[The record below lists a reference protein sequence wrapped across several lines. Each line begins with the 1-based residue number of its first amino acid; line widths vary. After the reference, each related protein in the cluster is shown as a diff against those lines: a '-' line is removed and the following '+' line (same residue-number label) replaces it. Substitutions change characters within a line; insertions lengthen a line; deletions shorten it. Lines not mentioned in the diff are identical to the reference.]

1 MFKNKIYQFKLIGLA
16 ILAITVIVA
25 CKKDKGIAADPYA
38 GGKGAL
44 PISILSKNTS
54 PDIVTAGTSLTIRV
68 SGLTTAKY
76 KDTDF
81 KIFVNEIEAP
91 LTARTDSTIS
101 FNVPLEASTGSMWI
115 QLNDQLF
122 FGPVVKVGGKVSV
135 DNTFKVVNGAGTV
148 SGTGSSDVYTMQ
160 PLSAGSFLLGGA
172 FSNFE
177 LKGTEKLPNGGIV
190 QVDADGGYTTANSFN
205 FGKGAVGNNQT
216 IYSINLIN
224 TGTYS
229 GKFIVAG
236 SFTAYNSTRGNRQT
250 LSNITRLNANGTLD
264 STIVDVINPKLEETY
279 KNKDTVASFNAGVDG
294 TVRKTLM
301 FGEQIYII
309 GNFQNFRRMYLPN
322 SSYDAKV
329 YDVTKMRQM
338 VRVNNDGSMDS
349 TFHYNKVTK
358 QSAIGAN
365 GGITDAIM
373 QTDGKLILVGNFTT
387 FNGTAANRIV
397 RLNLD
402 GSVDNT
408 FNVGTGSD
416 GDIYS
421 IRYNATT
428 NKIVI
433 AGLFKTFNGKT
444 VSGINLLNADGSN
457 VTTFTSLGF
466 TGGVITFAG
475 QLSNGKILVTGSF
488 NRYGTYLR
496 QGFSILEADGSLAVG
511 YNNTGGF
518 QGRVYDMYEKSVANG
533 TSVILIGNIARFNT
547 IIPHNVL
554 RLIIAN

>member
-1 MFKNKIYQFKLIGLA
+1 MFKNKTYRFKLVFMALI
-16 ILAITVIVA
+16 AITVIIA
-25 CKKDKGIAADPYA
+25 CEKEKGIAEDPYA
-38 GGKGAL
+38 GGKGTL

-54 PDIVTAGTSLTIRV
+54 PDIVTAGTSLTIKV
-68 SGLTTAKY
+68 SGLTKDKY

-101 FNVPLEASTGSMWI
+101 FSVPLDASTGSMWI
-115 QLNDQLF
+115 QLNGQLF

-135 DNTFKVVNGAGTV
+135 DNAFKIVNGAGTV
-148 SGTGSSDVYTMQ
+148 TETGSADVYAMQ
-160 PLSAGSFLLGGA
+160 TLATGNFLLGGA
-172 FSNFE
+172 FSSFE

-190 QVDADGGYTTANSFN
+190 QIDADGAYSTANSFN
-205 FGKGAVGNNQT
+205 FGKGVVGNNQT
-216 IYSINLIN
+216 IYSINQIT

-250 LSNITRLNANGTLD
+250 LSNIARLNANGTLD
-264 STIVDVINPKLEETY
+264 STIVDVINPKPEQTY
-279 KNKDTVASFNAGVDG
+279 KNRDTIATFNAGVDG

-309 GNFQNFRRMYLPN
+309 GNFQNFRRMYVPN

-329 YDVTKMRQM
+329 YDVTKMRQL

-349 TFHYNKVTK
+349 TFHYNKATK

-365 GGITDAIM
+365 GVITDAIM

-387 FNGTAANRIV
+387 FNGTAANHIV
-397 RLNLD
+397 RLSLN

-428 NKIVI
+428 NKIVV

-444 VSGINLLNADGSN
+444 VEGINLLNADGSN

-466 TGGVITFAG
+466 TGGIASFAG
-475 QLSNGKILVTGSF
+475 QLANGKIIVAGSF
-488 NRYGTYLR
+488 NKYGTYLR
-496 QGFSILEADGSLAVG
+496 QGFSILEANGSLAIG
-511 YNNTGGF
+511 YNNIGGF
-518 QGRVYDMYEKSVANG
+518 QGKIYDMYEKSITNG
-533 TSVILIGNIARFNT
+533 TSVILVGNITRFNS

>member
-16 ILAITVIVA
+16 ILAMAVIVA
-25 CKKDKGIAADPYA
+25 CEKEKGIAEDPYA
-38 GGKGAL
+38 GGKTTLG
-44 PISILSKNTS
+44 ISILSKNTS
-54 PDIVTAGTSLTIRV
+54 PDIVTAGTSLTIKV

-101 FNVPLEASTGSMWI
+101 FNVPLEASTGSMWVE
-115 QLNDQLF
+115 LNGQLF

-135 DNTFKVVNGAGTV
+135 DKTFKVVNGAGTV
-148 SGTGSSDVYTMQ
+148 TGSGSTDVYTMQ
-160 PLSAGSFLLGGA
+160 ALATGNFLLGGA

-177 LKGTEKLPNGGIV
+177 LKGTGKLPNGGIV
-190 QVDADGGYTTANSFN
+190 QIDADGAYSTANSFN
-205 FGKGAVGNNQT
+205 FGKGAVGNNQS
-216 IYSINLIN
+216 IYSINLIT
-224 TGTYS
+224 TGTHT

-250 LSNITRLNANGTLD
+250 LNNIVRLKSDGTLD
-264 STIVDVINPKLEETY
+264 SMVVDVINPKPEETY
-279 KNKDTVASFNAGVDG
+279 KNKDTVAAFNAGVDG
-294 TVRKTLM
+294 TIRKTFV
-301 FGEQIYII
+301 FGEQIYMI
-309 GNFQNFRRMYLPN
+309 GNFQNFRRMYVTN

-338 VRVNNDGSMDS
+338 VRVNSDGAMDS

-365 GGITDAIM
+365 GAITDAMM
-373 QTDGKLILVGNFTT
+373 QSDGKLILVGNFNS
-387 FNGTAANRIV
+387 FNGTAANHIV

-402 GSVDNT
+402 GSIDNT

-428 NKIVI
+428 NKIVV
-433 AGLFKTFNGKT
+433 AGLFNTFNGKT
-444 VSGINLLNADGSN
+444 VDGINLLNADGSN
-457 VTTFTSLGF
+457 VSTFTSLGF
-466 TGGVITFAG
+466 TGGITSFAG
-475 QLSNGKILVTGSF
+475 QLANGKIIVAGSF
-488 NRYGTYLR
+488 NKYGTYLR
-496 QGFSILEADGSLAVG
+496 QGFAILEANGSLAVG
-511 YNNTGGF
+511 YNNIGGF
-518 QGRVYDMYEKSVANG
+518 QGRIYDMYEKSINNG
-533 TSVILIGNIARFNT
+533 ASVILVGNIARFNT

>member
-16 ILAITVIVA
+16 LLALTMIVS
-25 CKKDKGIAADPYA
+25 CEKDKGIAEDPYI

-54 PDIVTAGTSLTIRV
+54 PDIVTAGTSLTIKV

-91 LTARTDSTIS
+91 LTARTDSTIT
-101 FNVPLEASTGSMWI
+101 FNVPLDASTGSMWVE
-115 QLNDQLF
+115 LNGQLF

-135 DNTFKVVNGAGTV
+135 DNTFKIVNGAGTI
-148 SGTGSSDVYTMQ
+148 SGTGSTDVYTMQ
-160 PLSAGSFLLGGA
+160 ALSTGSFLLGGA
-172 FSNFE
+172 FNNFE

-190 QVDADGGYTTANSFN
+190 QVDADGAYSTTGFN
-205 FGKGAVGNNQT
+205 FGKGAVGNNKS
-216 IYSINLIN
+216 IYSINLITTGTN
-224 TGTYS
+224 TGKY
-229 GKFIVAG
+229 IIAG
-236 SFTAYNSTRGNRQT
+236 SFTAYNSTRTNRQT
-250 LSNITRLNANGTLD
+250 LNNITRINSNGSLD
-264 STIVDVINPKLEETY
+264 SVFIDVVNPKPEETY
-279 KNKDTVASFNAGVDG
+279 KNRDTVAAFNAGVDG
-294 TVRKTLM
+294 TIRKTFI
-301 FGEQIYII
+301 FGEQVYMI
-309 GNFQNFRRMYLPN
+309 GNFQNFKRMYIPN

-338 VRVNNDGSMDS
+338 VRVNSDGSMDS

-365 GGITDAIM
+365 GGITDAMM

-387 FNGTAANRIV
+387 FNGTAANHIV

-433 AGLFKTFNGKT
+433 AGLFNTFNGKT
-444 VSGINLLNADGSN
+444 VTGINLLNADGSN
-457 VTTFTSLGF
+457 VSTFTSLGF
-466 TGGVITFAG
+466 TGGIASFAG
-475 QLSNGKILVTGSF
+475 QLANGKIIVAGSF
-488 NRYGTYLR
+488 NKYGTYLR
-496 QGFSILEADGSLAVG
+496 QGFSILEANGSLAAG
-511 YNNTGGF
+511 YNNIGGF
-518 QGRVYDMYEKSVANG
+518 QGRIYDMYEKPATNN
-533 TSVILIGNIARFNT
+533 TKVILVGNIARFNS

-554 RLIIAN
+554 RLTIAN

>member
-16 ILAITVIVA
+16 LLAMTVIVA
-25 CKKDKGIAADPYA
+25 CEKEKGIAEDPYA

-54 PDIVTAGTSLTIRV
+54 PDIITAGASLTIKV

-91 LTARTDSTIS
+91 LTARTDSTIT
-101 FNVPLEASTGSMWI
+101 FNVPLDASTGSMWVE
-115 QLNDQLF
+115 LNGQLF

-135 DNTFKVVNGAGTV
+135 DNAFKIVNGAGTV
-148 SGTGSSDVYTMQ
+148 TGTGSTDVYAMQ
-160 PLSAGSFLLGGA
+160 VLATGNFLLGGA

-190 QVDADGGYTTANSFN
+190 QIDGDGAYSTANSFN
-205 FGKGAVGNNQT
+205 FGKGAVGGNQS
-216 IYSINLIN
+216 IYAINLIN
-224 TGTYS
+224 TGTHA

-250 LSNITRLNANGTLD
+250 LNNITRLNANGTLD
-264 STIVDVINPKLEETY
+264 SVIVDVINPKPEEIY
-279 KNKDTVASFNAGVDG
+279 KNRDTISSFNAGVDG
-294 TVRKTLM
+294 TIKKTFV
-301 FGEQIYII
+301 FGEQVYMI
-309 GNFQNFRRMYLPN
+309 GNFQNFKRMYVPN

-373 QTDGKLILVGNFTT
+373 QADGKLILVGNFTT
-387 FNGTAANRIV
+387 FNGTTANHIV
-397 RLNLD
+397 RLNLN

-421 IRYNATT
+421 IRHNATT
-428 NKIVI
+428 NKIVV

-444 VSGINLLNADGSN
+444 VDGLNLLNADGSN
-457 VTTFTSLGF
+457 VNTFTSLGF
-466 TGGVITFAG
+466 SGGLASFAG
-475 QLSNGKILVTGSF
+475 QLANGKIIVAGSF
-488 NRYGTYLR
+488 NKYGSYMR
-496 QGFSILEADGSLAVG
+496 QGFTILEANGSLAIG
-511 YNNTGGF
+511 YNNIGGF
-518 QGRVYDMYEKSVANG
+518 QGRVYDMYEKSIANG
-533 TSVILIGNIARFNT
+533 TSVILVGNIARFNS